1 MHIASYIVVNK
12 GKDEVSSF
20 LADPQNVTKWDRGVK
35 AVEPLKATVPLGE
48 GFEFTTVG
56 HDAAAPNHGR
66 MCYRI
71 GQTDPEAGCHVD
83 VVSHDGNA
91 RYFKSASWWFRVV
104 DQPETASNKR
114 SRVECVVRFNLRLRY
129 VWLAPILFV
138 AKGAL
143 HRDLMAL
150 KHVLESA

>member
-1 MHIASYIVVNK
+1 MQLASHIVVNK

-20 LADPQNVTKWDRGVK
+20 LANPQNVAKWDRGVK
-35 AVEPLKATVPLGE
+35 AVEPRKATAPLGV

-71 GQTDPEAGCHVD
+71 GQTDSEAGCRVD
-83 VVSHDGNA
+83 LISHDGNA
-91 RYFKSASWWFRVV
+91 RYFKSGSWSFRVV
-104 DQPETASNKR
+104 EQPETASNKR
-114 SRVECVVRFNLRLRY
+114 SRVECVVRFSLRLRY

-138 AKGAL
+138 MKGAIN
-143 HRDLMAL
+143 RDLMAL
-150 KHVLESA
+150 KRALESA